1 MASVQLSRYD
11 TYTVLKRNTK
21 MFCLIIWVDKADT
34 KKWLPNGAT
43 KHRRFCPKTTKF
55 YFFVIV
61 MVSLEYALFIFVL
74 QLPRCRS
81 RDTFRKFLDKRV
93 HASTILC
100 SRTSPSSHFLI
111 AISHMSYIGGNDKHT
126 FEQGLLPQFTITKLF
141 THNHASNNILQ
152 YQTPLLAALWFDS
165 ENLEFIMW
173 QNRNSWNFS
182 HQFILAWFLECDTF
196 CMALQGFSVLIS

>member
-1 MASVQLSRYD
+1 
-11 TYTVLKRNTK
+11 

-93 HASTILC
+93 HASTNIMQPNLSFQPLPYC
-100 SRTSPSSHFLI
+100 NSSHELHWGQWQTYIWTRPVATVHHSKTVYAWDLVTMQAITFYSTKRLSWQLFDLI
-111 AISHMSYIGGNDKHT
+111 LRTWNSSCDKTETPGTSVISLY
-126 FEQGLLPQFTITKLF
+126 
-141 THNHASNNILQ
+141 
-152 YQTPLLAALWFDS
+152 
-165 ENLEFIMW
+165 
-173 QNRNSWNFS
+173 
-182 HQFILAWFLECDTF
+182 
-196 CMALQGFSVLIS
+196 